1 MECLTKLVV
10 DISTSPVLK
19 RLVVYVLFICVFL
32 FYEERASPGYLGFGV
47 YLVIYLFSPAH
58 LRAFVFYLELASF
71 GYLGFGVYLIINLLS
86 SDSLRDFLFYVDFGF
101 WILEFT

>member
-1 MECLTKLVV
+1 MGG
-10 DISTSPVLK
+10 IY
-19 RLVVYVLFICVFL
+19 LVVYVLFICIFL
-32 FYEERASPGYLGFGV
+32 FYEERASPGYLGFEV

-71 GYLGFGVYLIINLLS
+71 FYLGFGVYLIINLLS
-86 SDSLRDFLFYVDFGF
+86 SDSLRDFLFYVDFGL